1 METVKVDNQK
11 LQLLNERIAQ
21 TIEALNQVRMSAHAI
36 QHTLAVPP
44 QSYAQYGA
52 YASTAFSPVQ
62 PFYGVPYAQQA
73 FVPPYAVQ
81 PHPIAQTGNPYVTP
95 FTANPY
101 ATSLAM
107 SPFVTPFSGQNPYV
121 TPFSAQNPYTSLFTG
136 NPYITP
142 FATTPFTGSPFA
154 TTPYTTPFATTPFT
168 GSPFFGGI
176 QQTTAP
182 VASPLGAWSMP
193 YVGNGISQSPWDPS
207 AAMRGSHTWQ
217 HPYSATIS

>member
-21 TIEALNQVRMSAHAI
+21 TIEALNQVRMSAHSI

-52 YASTAFSPVQ
+52 YPQQTFSPVQ
-62 PFYGVPYAQQA
+62 PFYGVPYAQQS
-73 FVPPYAVQ
+73 FMQPYAVQ
-81 PHPIAQTGNPYVTP
+81 PHAIPQTVNPWVTPFATNPYTTPFTANPWVTPFATNPYTTP

-101 ATSLAM
+101 
-107 SPFVTPFSGQNPYV
+107 
-121 TPFSAQNPYTSLFTG
+121 
-136 NPYITP
+136 
-142 FATTPFTGSPFA
+142 
-154 TTPYTTPFATTPFT
+154 TTPFAT
-168 GSPFFGGI
+168 SPFFGGI

-193 YVGNGISQSPWDPS
+193 YVGNGISHSPWDPTS
-207 AAMRGSHTWQ
+207 ALRAAQFSLGQ
-217 HPYSATIS
+217 HPYPVTIS

>member
-21 TIEALNQVRMSAHAI
+21 TIEALNQVRMSAHSI

-52 YASTAFSPVQ
+52 YPQQTFSPVQ
-62 PFYGVPYAQQA
+62 PFYGVPYAQQS
-73 FVPPYAVQ
+73 FMQPYAVQ
-81 PHPIAQTGNPYVTP
+81 PHAIPQTVNPWVTPFATNPYTTP

-101 ATSLAM
+101 
-107 SPFVTPFSGQNPYV
+107 
-121 TPFSAQNPYTSLFTG
+121 
-136 NPYITP
+136 
-142 FATTPFTGSPFA
+142 
-154 TTPYTTPFATTPFT
+154 TTPFAT
-168 GSPFFGGI
+168 SPFFGGI

-193 YVGNGISQSPWDPS
+193 YVGNGISHSPWDPTS
-207 AAMRGSHTWQ
+207 ALRAAQFSLGQ
-217 HPYSATIS
+217 HPYPVTIS